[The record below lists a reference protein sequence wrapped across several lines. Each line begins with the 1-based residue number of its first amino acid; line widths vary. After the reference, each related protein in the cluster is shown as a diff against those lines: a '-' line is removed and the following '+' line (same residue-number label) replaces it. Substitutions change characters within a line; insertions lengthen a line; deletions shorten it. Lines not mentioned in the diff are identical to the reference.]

1 MRIIVTGGG
10 TGGHIYPALAFI
22 NHLKT
27 IEPDSDIL
35 YVGTER
41 GLESKIVPAAGVPFK
56 TVDVQGFRRS
66 LSLNNFKTIYKF
78 LKST

>member
-41 GLESKIVPAAGVPFK
+41 GLRVRLCLQQVC
-56 TVDVQGFRRS
+56 
-66 LSLNNFKTIYKF
+66 L
-78 LKST
+78 LKP